1 LIDFDCYDAS
11 SDPLAEFGTCEEAG
25 FTQLQDTRNHEEE
38 GVDVVVQ
45 VFSKPTNEAKMLHHV
60 LDVPEEG
67 LCSQMSSSDAS
78 GLPSNSTVVPGSCA
92 EAGFADFHAYGTFV
106 GHDHYGVGGCSAWDL
121 TTCGGLIAAADVAC
135 GGPEDLPCVA
145 AFLAATGGC
154 GSCVCEL
161 IHFDCSNTIPVEV
174 YAKHGNDVLQV

>member
-1 LIDFDCYDAS
+1 
-11 SDPLAEFGTCEEAG
+11 
-25 FTQLQDTRNHEEE
+25 
-38 GVDVVVQ
+38 
-45 VFSKPTNEAKMLHHV
+45 
-60 LDVPEEG
+60 
-67 LCSQMSSSDAS
+67 MSSSDAS

-92 EAGFADFHAYGTFV
+92 EAGFADFYAYGTFV

-121 TTCGGLIAAADVAC
+121 TKCGGLVAAADVAC

-154 GSCVCEL
+154 GPCVCEL

-174 YAKHGNDVLQV
+174 YAKHGDNVLQMGGAAAAPVFD